1 MTQDQDIN
9 QRSGITPSIAG
20 SIDSVNL
27 LKDAARDI
35 CALAKQHQQDGLLL
49 LSLLRD
55 LEQIHR
61 RIRVDYFESAL
72 PQTRNDLYQFVRDI
86 EDKGGWPYIERMR
99 LRDLLKNLELRDVS
113 EEGTT
118 EKTNS
123 QPQQELP
130 EV

>member
-1 MTQDQDIN
+1 MTQDQDID
-9 QRSGITPSIAG
+9 

-27 LKDAARDI
+27 LKDTARNI
-35 CALAKQHQQDGLLL
+35 FALAKQHQQDALLL

-99 LRDLLKNLELRDVS
+99 LRDLLKNLELQNVS

-123 QPQQELP
+123 QPQQESP